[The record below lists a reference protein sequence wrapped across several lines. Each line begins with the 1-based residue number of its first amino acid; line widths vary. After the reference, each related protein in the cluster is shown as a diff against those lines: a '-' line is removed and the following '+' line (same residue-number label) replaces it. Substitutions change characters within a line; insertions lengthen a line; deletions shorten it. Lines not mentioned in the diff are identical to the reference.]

1 MTAVPQQKSRVTVI
15 ERRERTGRPASEV
28 FRFFDSPANVKRAT
42 PSSIAVSLERHP
54 VDLRPGSIFGYRL
67 QRWPVDLSWE
77 AVVSEYRP
85 PEGFTNVKST
95 GYFPKWTLS
104 HEIISSSAA
113 RDEAE
118 LLVRLEYEVPSGIY
132 AKLTNSYVIREA
144 MEELV
149 DTQLRCILRELAR
162 KPEV

>member
-1 MTAVPQQKSRVTVI
+1 MTAVPQQKSRVTAI
-15 ERRERTGRPASEV
+15 ERRELTGRPASKV
-28 FRFFDSPANVKRAT
+28 FRLLDSPANVKRAT

-77 AVVSEYRP
+77 TVVSEYRP
-85 PEGFTNVKST
+85 LEGFTEVKAT

-104 HEIISSSAA
+104 HEIISSGAA

-118 LLVRLEYEVPSGIY
+118 LSLRLEYEVPSGIC
-132 AKLTNSYVIREA
+132 ANLTNSYIIREA